1 MVAYALNILTSQPLN
16 AAAVLLPVA
25 AEHLKKQHKLTVKI
39 NYSCS
44 TAGVWQPLT
53 NTAASGC

>member
-1 MVAYALNILTSQPLN
+1 MVAYALNILTSQPLQ
-16 AAAVLLPVA
+16 AAAALLPVA

-39 NYSCS
+39 NDGCS
-44 TAGVWQPLT
+44 AAGVWQSLT